1 MSSKR
6 PCAVC
11 RTWFLPDPRVRRR
24 QRCCERE
31 ECRSELHRRACA
43 DWRRR
48 NVALIREDRVA
59 NRIAA
64 KAPPLAP
71 TAAVAADPTAAVHWP
86 AVDAAVGVEV
96 SLVFRQALQL
106 VSRALRDEFRA
117 QLPEKTAKTARVR
130 REGMRDEMPAQPLE
144 TPADSGGVPPAVP
157 RDETAP
163 PARPP

>member
-1 MSSKR
+1 M
-6 PCAVC
+6 
-11 RTWFLPDPRVRRR
+11 WFLPDPRVRRR

-31 ECRSELHRRACA
+31 ECRRELHRRACA

-48 NVALIREDRVA
+48 NAALIREDRVA
-59 NRIAA
+59 NRVAA
-64 KAPPLAP
+64 KAPPPAP
-71 TAAVAADPTAAVHWP
+71 TATVAADPTAAVHWS
-86 AVDAAVGVEV
+86 AVDAAIGIKF
-96 SLVFRQALQL
+96 SLVVRHALQL

-130 REGMRDEMPAQPLE
+130 REGMREEMPAQPLE
-144 TPADSGGVPPAVP
+144 TPTDSGGVPPAVP